1 MFPLAFDV
9 AADALERSAA
19 LAGGMLQAISHAMA
33 KAAMFMAAGLI
44 YQVVGHDRIAELA
57 GAGRAAPMSVLTFAL
72 AGLALM
78 GLPSSGAYSAKKLL
92 LDAAEPVKTRA
103 PVSRLAETA
112 ALALANPAR
121 RAAIAVGGTFVRTDG
136 VLRQWPGGARGDRGR
151 DRLPRGAAR
160 ARLRAKYHG

>member
-1 MFPLAFDV
+1 M
-9 AADALERSAA
+9 
-19 LAGGMLQAISHAMA
+19 
-33 KAAMFMAAGLI
+33 K
-44 YQVVGHDRIAELA
+44 
-57 GAGRAAPMSVLTFAL
+57 RAHPSAL

-121 RAAIAVGGTFVRTDG
+121 RAAIAVGRDVR
-136 VLRQWPGGARGDRGR
+136 ADR
-151 DRLPRGAAR
+151 RGAAAMAWR
-160 ARLRAKYHG
+160 GSR